1 MLKTHINFSK
11 ENDYKDA
18 EFKLG
23 DYVKVSKYKN
33 IFAKG
38 NVPNWSEDVFVI
50 KKVKRIMLW
59 TCFVEHLSR
68 KKLLERFMKRVTKNK

>member
-1 MLKTHINFSK
+1 MKTHINFSK

-38 NVPNWSEDVFVI
+38 NVPNWSEDIFVI